1 MAEQKNGAW
10 GLDSIVGQL
19 CILWIALFSKKSR
32 NLHLFKTKA
41 FLADIIP
48 SRFLQT
54 GPCECR
60 ETQPWRHSL
69 YSLSFTESRILS
81 ETGCAPE
88 NAYEKADHSKPLH
101 PVPQWVECSLYWM
114 GCQKPGAAGYRRQ
127 RSLIYTSA
135 VHPRVALGW
144 FHRTSVTP
152 TLKYILKSRYQLR
165 FSKIFKSLKLI
176 FLVILLLGSL
186 LRK

>member
-32 NLHLFKTKA
+32 NLYLFKTKA

-81 ETGCAPE
+81 ETGCAPRE
-88 NAYEKADHSKPLH
+88 CLWESRSFQAFASSPAVGWVFPVLNGVPEAGSSRLQKATLPHLHQCSAPQGCFGLISQDFSDTNIKVHS
-101 PVPQWVECSLYWM
+101 W
-114 GCQKPGAAGYRRQ
+114 
-127 RSLIYTSA
+127 I
-135 VHPRVALGW
+135 
-144 FHRTSVTP
+144 
-152 TLKYILKSRYQLR
+152 
-165 FSKIFKSLKLI
+165 
-176 FLVILLLGSL
+176 
-186 LRK
+186 